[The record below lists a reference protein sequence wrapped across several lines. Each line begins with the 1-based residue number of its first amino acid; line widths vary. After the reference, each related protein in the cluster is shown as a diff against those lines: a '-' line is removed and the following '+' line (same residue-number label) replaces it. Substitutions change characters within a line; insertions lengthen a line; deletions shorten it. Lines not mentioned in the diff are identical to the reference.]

1 MHRGIVYASLAYVVW
16 GLFPLY
22 FQLLTAVNRPGF

>member
-1 MHRGIVYASLAYVVW
+1 MHRGIVYASLAYVAW